1 MRFRTLAGAG
11 IILGIGL
18 LVLLDSRIPSRPIV
32 PLFMLLMAALG
43 WIEFSRITGLSGPGA
58 EARGGSRILHGI
70 GLAAVVYYFALAW
83 VASERILPGGVDAW
97 MVGGLSVTVLLASVR
112 TVLRGEFE
120 RSYKLLLDTVLGS
133 VLIGLL
139 LSYYLKIYKLPEW
152 EGLVYW
158 SLLVVGVKGND
169 SAAYYSGKTWGR
181 HRYLPVSPKK
191 TLEGSIGSILFSTL
205 YFGIAFS
212 LVRLAAPESLFPWYG
227 GMLFGVIISIISQAG
242 DLVESLIKRAHGVKD
257 SGSVLPEF
265 GGALDMIDSLF
276 FAGIVFW
283 WIV

>member
-11 IILGIGL
+11 IILGIAL

-32 PLFMLLMAALG
+32 PLFMLFMAAVG
-43 WIEFSRITGLSGPGA
+43 WIEFSRISGLSGPGS
-58 EARGGSRILHGI
+58 EGKGGSRVLHVI

-83 VASERILPGGVDAW
+83 VASERALPGGVDAW
-97 MVGGLSVTVLLASVR
+97 VVGGLLVTVLLASLR

-120 RSYKLLLDTVLGS
+120 RSYKLLLDTVFGS

-152 EGLVYW
+152 EGIVYW

-169 SAAYYSGKTWGR
+169 TAAYYSGKTWGK
-181 HRYLPVSPKK
+181 HRFLPVSPKK
-191 TLEGSIGSILFSTL
+191 TMEGSIGAILFSAL
-205 YFGIAFS
+205 YFGAAFG
-212 LVRLAAPESLFPWYG
+212 LVQMAAPESLFPWYG
-227 GMLFGVIISIISQAG
+227 GMLFGVIISITSQAG
-242 DLVESLIKRAHGVKD
+242 DLVESLFKRAHGVKD

-276 FAGIVFW
+276 FAGIIFW